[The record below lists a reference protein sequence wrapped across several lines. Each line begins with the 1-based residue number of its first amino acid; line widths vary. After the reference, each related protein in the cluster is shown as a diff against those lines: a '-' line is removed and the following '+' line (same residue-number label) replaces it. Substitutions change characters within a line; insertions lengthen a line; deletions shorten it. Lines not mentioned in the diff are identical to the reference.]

1 MGSSVVLRR
10 RTALSAWRYGIRRAA
25 GPLVFPPCWLQAHL
39 QMGFWEA
46 SCRGTGAADGTF
58 DSSTPAT
65 CGRRGLIRG
74 DSGWGAAL
82 RLQGPGDRSKNDPP
96 ASCAVCPSSVA
107 PGTLS
112 RARSG
117 TKYRHRHRHQ
127 LISSSGVPSSSFA
140 PRLVTAGPVL
150 VINGVCKCKCKCK
163 CRRPQF
169 LEDCAP
175 GASAV
180 ARKASSE

>member
-10 RTALSAWRYGIRRAA
+10 RTALSAWRNGIRRAA

-74 DSGWGAAL
+74 DSGRGAAL

-96 ASCAVCPSSVA
+96 ASCAPPASLQ
-107 PGTLS
+107 GLS
-112 RARSG
+112 RAPAQVRSTG
-117 TKYRHRHRHQ
+117 TGTGTN
-127 LISSSGVPSSSFA
+127 SSPAQACPAAPS
-140 PRLVTAGPVL
+140 RLV
-150 VINGVCKCKCKCK
+150 
-163 CRRPQF
+163 
-169 LEDCAP
+169 
-175 GASAV
+175 
-180 ARKASSE
+180 SSQQGLCW